1 MFKYYIIAL
10 LFLLIL
16 IFAFLF
22 WADRLDKNDKNKD
35 VDAKS
40 RGEKHYN
47 GFFRFVEEMEARLS
61 DIEVL
66 DTYFDGVAFEGI
78 RCFDDCICS
87 YYSYVDANDVT
98 KRDYVDKE
106 RTAKLQERIK
116 RDIVKFFDRN
126 YSLFIGPGFTFKDY
140 IEVDT
145 KVYRR
150 VVVKRITIL

>member
-16 IFAFLF
+16 IFAFSF
-22 WADRLDKNDKNKD
+22 WADRLDKNKKKD
-35 VDAKS
+35 VDGK
-40 RGEKHYN
+40 KQYN
-47 GFFRFVEEMEARLS
+47 GFFQVVSELEARFS

-66 DTYFDGVAFEGI
+66 DEYFDGVAFEGV
-78 RCFDDCICS
+78 RYCDGCILN

-98 KRDYVDKE
+98 KRDYIDKE
-106 RTAKLQERIK
+106 RTEKLQERIK

-126 YSLFIGPGFTFKDY
+126 YSLFIGPGFTYKNY
-140 IEVDT
+140 IEVDSR
-145 KVYRR
+145 VYRR